1 MPFPSLSS
9 LAGWLP
15 ALPSVSFPSLPLPSN
30 LQQRLVSFLLR
41 KSLGSFIKGGLDSDR
56 IEADLREGSFRVSR
70 VELDQQAIAPLL
82 SSSPTLAS
90 FSFVSGSINS
100 IAAQVSWPLAT
111 LDLSLEGLEIV
122 LCVRDPQPATDLLA
136 STATLGRPTAKSRS
150 ASSTESV
157 YTSTSDDSISSSFE
171 DDPLHHLERGPSA
184 PGLNESILSLAV
196 AQDFIS
202 HELTSDEDAELRA
215 SLHLSPSLS
224 AADVSLPGAFGG
236 AQAEE
241 HEEQAEV
248 VETTMLAAVIERILA
263 RLGVTVAGVTVR
275 VVWSD
280 EGAPGRENELE
291 LRIDEASYQG
301 DASADEDHG
310 EAAAPP
316 SSEGASDVVDCVR
329 SIRIT
334 PPQVYLWTPE
344 PPAPP
349 SSTPTELRDLAPS
362 SFLSEST
369 PPRSTASVASSLAS
383 PPTPVQTHT
392 RPRPRF
398 RSRSSSSSSFSS
410 SNSGDE
416 NDLLAMSQSIADL
429 RTSIVSTTTS
439 SRGGGTRSEMFASA
453 RSFRTVREE
462 MEEEVEGER
471 MEEGV
476 RRAMQLQREEE
487 ERDPFLDPDSSADT
501 QSATAPSV
509 PPCAT
514 SSPPPHPPPSQPQL
528 ILSLGPSSSSPHAE
542 PLVFLLSTRRPA
554 PTAPSSSPRLRPEL
568 RLTGSLQGAWT
579 LALDVRQ
586 LTVLL
591 QFVDRITPSAP
602 QTCTPAPPASTGGP
616 TFKLDVS
623 LKALTVLLAYPS
635 PSGPPSPSTPSAFT
649 VLPTFWTSRDPGSV
663 LPSALKAPHVR
674 LRLDSLVL
682 QHSSSDGGSAA
693 AAVGSVALTETA
705 RVPKSQQEAWRT
717 LPLIVSDGN
726 LAGAQADIESADW
739 VLQGPEAA
747 GFGKDWRVKLP
758 TAARR
763 RGSSMREKEKERERT
778 SLPAVTARLGARGGG
793 SGLTTLE
800 LSPMHVFLDL
810 TLCVRLAP
818 LLDLLGP
825 ATSSSSPASPPAY
838 PPPSAHSTPRPL
850 SPAPAPLTAHH
861 LLADLSPPP
870 SSRSPTSSTS
880 LRPGVKLECPLV
892 RIEVRCPAPRTM
904 RVEAREPEMLRSGI
918 AVVELVGVRARVG
931 ERQGEVGAE
940 CQAVRAYLLPKDT
953 PKALPFLALTS
964 LSPADS
970 TAVPPSLVFCAPAPR
985 PSPPAAAANAAAP
998 SIALNFPLV
1007 HLSLTKPVLDG
1018 LQLFADDVSQFC
1030 ASELAASTMQEGE
1043 DDDEDDDEESG
1054 ARGTRE
1060 KMIGSRY
1067 FGAKSFTRRR
1077 GAWADG
1083 GAPGERGKESE
1094 TESSASA
1101 GAAAGRQG
1109 GRDGGGVRSLVAK
1122 VEVTDVVVDL
1132 LIDKLAPAADG
1143 SKRRHL
1149 RALASDLGAQI
1160 ELFKDS
1166 KDDLRAQLEIMDV
1179 KLEDVTHRTNDVPA
1193 RVMLART
1200 LPRNLTLPSAAPV
1213 ARLSFSSSVEQE
1225 TGVKE
1230 SKLQLALSQFTYFA
1244 TADIAWMDELG
1255 AFAQAP
1261 AGAFEHVVPNELTRI
1276 RLGLSDASVHLSAP
1290 TLTSHVVV
1298 TLEDAR
1304 LRTDL
1309 MPDLPRTTLGA
1320 EIAGLRAM
1328 AVEGEGDLREVKPGR
1343 AGEGWRWW
1351 KAKGFVQLL
1360 EVERASVQ
1368 VKQGNGLVLPDFEL
1382 LVADAKAE
1390 VALCADSIA
1399 SVSAFIA
1406 DLLNA
1411 PAFKAKPSPP
1421 SPTTT
1426 RQLSG
1431 RKRSAD
1437 LLASIDPAAFDR
1449 APSVHDLPEIL
1460 TDDVPT
1466 NLDYLAEALA
1476 QQGSTQPVSRRAE
1489 SSTSYS
1495 EGQEEI
1501 VSDVDGETIK
1511 MLHPKGLQI
1520 VDEWLAEPRW
1530 DETDYSAPASRIR
1543 CRLTHSD
1550 LTIHLHEGYDWFTT
1564 RKTIEEEAKAV
1575 RRRLEKIRQ
1584 LLASGQVPDASA
1596 ENASVLMFGSH
1607 LLGLPPGAS
1616 ELPPKDLLAAINEEL
1631 DDATNGEDDAVS
1643 TVSSWQTLPG
1653 RAGGGASSPSS
1664 TRRPVAAVVGK
1675 ARRRLTRSKAFAIE
1689 LNVRGL
1695 DASYDAYSPSS
1706 SPSSSASAAA
1716 AASQLASKVQAE
1728 VSSFDIID
1736 NIKTSTWRKFL
1747 TELRPSDGGVVRAS
1761 GAPMA
1766 RFELNTVKP
1775 IGRIASAQEEIVMKI
1790 KISPLRLYIDQDA
1803 LDFLKAFGAFEVP
1816 AGEQSKATEPN
1827 QPPAAG
1833 SEPFFQRVEVL
1844 PVKLKLDYKPKRVD
1858 YYALKQGKTAELMN
1872 FFHFDGSEMTLRHLV
1887 VTGVSGTTT
1896 LSNLVQDIWTPDVK
1910 ANQLADVIS
1919 GITHVRSVVNVSSGV
1934 ANLVLL
1940 PIEQYRKDGRIVRG
1954 LQKGAQAFARQTTL
1968 EAINVGAKLATGT
1981 QVILE
1986 QAEHVL
1992 GARFAH
1998 PVVGE
2003 TFAAASPVPAASSI
2017 GGLGDDREGDEV
2029 SDGEDDE
2036 GGTRKAM
2043 SRYAEQPTDLRRGVE
2058 SAYKSLGENFKE
2070 AAQTILAVPME
2081 VYERSGSEGPVRA
2094 VVRAVPIAVLKPMI
2108 GASGAVSKALL
2119 GLRNTLDPDA
2129 QQGELEDKYK
2139 RGRST

>member
-122 LCVRDPQPATDLLA
+122 LRVSDPQPATDLLA
-136 STATLGRPTAKSRS
+136 STATLGRPTAKSHS

-157 YTSTSDDSISSSFE
+157 YTSTSDDSVSSSFE
-171 DDPLHHLERGPSA
+171 GDPLHHLERGPSA

-215 SLHLSPSLS
+215 SLHLSPSVS

-280 EGAPGRENELE
+280 EGAPGTENELE

-310 EAAAPP
+310 GAAAPP

-362 SFLSEST
+362 SFLSESSL
-369 PPRSTASVASSLAS
+369 PRSTASFASSRAS

-392 RPRPRF
+392 RPRP

-439 SRGGGTRSEMFASA
+439 SRRGGTRSEMFASA

-462 MEEEVEGER
+462 MKEEMEGET

-476 RRAMQLQREEE
+476 RRATQLQREEE

-501 QSATAPSV
+501 LSATAPSV

-514 SSPPPHPPPSQPQL
+514 SPPPPHPPPSQPQL

-579 LALDVRQ
+579 VALDVRQ

-591 QFVDRITPSAP
+591 QLVDRITPSAP

-635 PSGPPSPSTPSAFT
+635 PSGPPSPPTPSAFT
-649 VLPTFWTSRDPGSV
+649 VLPTFWTSRDPGTV
-663 LPSALKAPHVR
+663 LPSALKAPHLR

-682 QHSSSDGGSAA
+682 QHLSFDGGSAAA

-705 RVPKSQQEAWRT
+705 RVPRSQQEAWRT

-726 LAGAQADIESADW
+726 LAGAPVDIESADW

-747 GFGKDWRVKLP
+747 GLGRDWRVKLP

-763 RGSSMREKEKERERT
+763 RGSSMREKEQERERT
-778 SLPAVTARLGARGGG
+778 SLPAVSARLGARGGG

-818 LLDLLGP
+818 LLDLLDT
-825 ATSSSSPASPPAY
+825 ATSSSSPVSPPAY

-861 LLADLSPPP
+861 LLADLSPSP
-870 SSRSPTSSTS
+870 SSRSPTPSTS
-880 LRPGVKLECPLV
+880 LRPGVKLECPFV

-918 AVVELVGVRARVG
+918 AVVELVGARARAG

-940 CQAVRAYLLPKDT
+940 CQAVRAYLLLKDT

-970 TAVPPSLVFCAPAPR
+970 TAVPPSLVFCAPAAR
-985 PSPPAAAANAAAP
+985 PSRPPAAANAAAP
-998 SIALNFPLV
+998 SIALNLPLV
-1007 HLSLTKPVLDG
+1007 HLTLTKPVLDG

-1043 DDDEDDDEESG
+1043 DDDEDDVEEPG

-1077 GAWADG
+1077 GARADG

-1101 GAAAGRQG
+1101 GTAAGHQG
-1109 GRDGGGVRSLVAK
+1109 GRDGGGLRSLVAK

-1230 SKLQLALSQFTYFA
+1230 SKLQLALSQFTYFV

-1290 TLTSHVVV
+1290 TLASHVVV

-1328 AVEGEGDLREVKPGR
+1328 AVEDEGDLREAKPGR

-1431 RKRSAD
+1431 RKRSSD

-1495 EGQEEI
+1495 EGQEEV

-1543 CRLTHSD
+1543 CRLTRSD

-1631 DDATNGEDDAVS
+1631 DDAMNGEDDAVS

-1664 TRRPVAAVVGK
+1664 TRRPAAVVVGK

-1695 DASYDAYSPSS
+1695 DASYDAYSPLS

-1716 AASQLASKVQAE
+1716 AATQLASKVQAE

-1766 RFELNTVKP
+1766 RFELKTVKP
-1775 IGRIASAQEEIVMKI
+1775 VGSIASAQEEIVMKI

-1816 AGEQSKATEPN
+1816 AREQSKATEPN

-2003 TFAAASPVPAASSI
+2003 MFAAASSVPAASSI
-2017 GGLGDDREGDEV
+2017 GGLGGDRDGDEV
-2029 SDGEDDE
+2029 SDGEDGE